1 MVCVPF
7 ALRSGPSPPP
17 LFICMRALV
26 RCLLLVLLPITAGC
40 EAPWGE
46 GGLPDPIERDL
57 DAIMERDTLVALTAY
72 NSTSYFLYRGEPLGY
87 EYALLKEFAEERDLA
102 LKMIVVPDRDSLFIL
117 LNQGVGDVVA
127 ARIAPTREDSS
138 NVRYTSALYTTEPT
152 LVQAE
157 GDLELPDS
165 VDSVIV
171 EGAEAADTSMGML
184 EAIGEAEDLPEEV
197 EFEARLVTNPSQLAG
212 EEVHL
217 PGSSP
222 YEETL
227 LELEDEI
234 TGDIYV
240 VELGGDITAE
250 ALIREVS
257 AGTIDFTVTSENIAD
272 LREAYY
278 TNITA
283 RPTLGDEHEVVWAV
297 RENAPALQETLS
309 EWIDENQNGALF
321 NTLYR
326 KYFVDRKGYR
336 ERADSKYLTGDT
348 GTISDYDEILKRYAD
363 EIGWDWRLLASQTF
377 QESRFR
383 PRARSWAGAA
393 GLLQLMP
400 PTAREFGVTNVYDPE
415 DNVGGA
421 VRFLRW
427 LENYW
432 DDKIEDPNE
441 RLRFVLASYNTG
453 HGHVE
458 DARRLTVKN
467 GGDDTTWEEVAY
479 WLLQKS
485 KREVYTDPVVRYGF
499 ARGLE
504 PVTYVSLILERFEH
518 YQQFV
523 DDDDEIDKALEPN
536 RPAGP
541 EREIRALSGT

>member
-1 MVCVPF
+1 MTAPARRYLF
-7 ALRSGPSPPP
+7 ALLP
-17 LFICMRALV
+17 LAILFLI
-26 RCLLLVLLPITAGC
+26 AGC
-40 EAPWGE
+40 QAIGE
-46 GGLPDPIERDL
+46 SGDIVLPDPIERDL
-57 DAIMERDTLVALTAY
+57 DAITERDTLVALTTY

-87 EYALLKEFAEERDLA
+87 EYALLKAFAEDQDLT
-102 LKMIVVPDRDSLFIL
+102 LKMVVVPDRDSLYVL
-117 LNQGVGDVVA
+117 LNQGIGDVVA
-127 ARIAPTREDSS
+127 SRLVPTEQGSS
-138 NVRYTSALYTTEPT
+138 DVLYTSALYTTQPT
-152 LVQAE
+152 LVQANSE
-157 GDLELPDS
+157 LELPDS

-171 EGAEAADTSMGML
+171 HGAEAADTSMGML

-197 EFEARLVTNPSQLAG
+197 EIEARLVTKPSGLAG

-217 PGSSP
+217 PGNSP

-240 VELGGDITAE
+240 VELGGDVSAE
-250 ALIREVS
+250 DLIREVS
-257 AGTIDFTVTSENIAD
+257 AGTIDFTVTSENLAN

-297 RENAPALQETLS
+297 RENAPLLQAALS
-309 EWIDENQNGALF
+309 EWIEGKQGSSLF
-321 NTLYR
+321 NSLYR

-336 ERADSKYLTGDT
+336 ERAESKYLTSET
-348 GTISDYDEILKRYAD
+348 GTLSDYDDVLKKYAE

-377 QESRFR
+377 QESRFK

-400 PTAREFGVTNVYDPE
+400 PTAREFGVTDVYDPD
-415 DNVGGA
+415 DNVAGA
-421 VRFLRW
+421 VRFLQW

-432 DDKIEDPNE
+432 DDKIPDERE
-441 RLRFVLASYNTG
+441 RLRFILASYNTG

-458 DARRLTVKN
+458 DARRLTAKN
-467 GGDDTTWEEVAY
+467 GGDDTIWEEVAY

-499 ARGLE
+499 SRGLE
-504 PVTYVSLILERFEH
+504 PVTYVTLILERFEH
-518 YQQFV
+518 YSQFV
-523 DDDDEIDKALEPN
+523 TDDDSSDAPLDRD
-536 RPAGP
+536 RPAAVEGGL
-541 EREIRALSGT
+541 RALGS